1 MVAADTKKNKN
12 KQWTK
17 NSLDLQALGRLKA
30 IWKKRQMEK
39 ARPMLVV
46 DQN

>member
-17 NSLDLQALGRLKA
+17 NSPDLQTLGRLKA
-30 IWKKRQMEK
+30 TWKNDRWKRPGQC
-39 ARPMLVV
+39 
-46 DQN
+46 